1 MNDRSRRMVIS
12 PLWLQTAV
20 LVFLVGFAVLGYL
33 AYRIY
38 ADRPP
43 IPRQVVAED
52 GSVLFTAD
60 DITAGQQVFQKYG
73 LMQYGTIFGHG
84 AYLGPDFT
92 AEYLHRA
99 GLAMLDF
106 YSQGGKPTPGVRA
119 RVTAELKQN
128 RYNPKRGT

>member
-1 MNDRSRRMVIS
+1 M
-12 PLWLQTAV
+12 QT
-20 LVFLVGFAVLGYL
+20 G
-33 AYRIY
+33 
-38 ADRPP
+38 PP
-43 IPRQVVAED
+43 IPRQVLADD

-60 DITAGQQVFQKYG
+60 DIMAGQQIFQKYG

-106 YSQGGKPTPGVRA
+106 YSQGGEPTPAVRA

-128 RYNPKRGT
+128 RYNPETGDLTYTAGQTAAFEKLVKHYGEFFGDFAARPV